1 MKLSSSLYLL
11 LATSLVAAPETKRE
25 QNTVVLDANAV
36 ANLRLEFASAE
47 PRPFEDTA
55 FALGRIES
63 RPGATTALSSRIS
76 GRVVALSATLGESVK
91 ADTEIVRVESRQ
103 AGDPPPVI
111 ALRAPQAGVVTALN
125 IHLGDPVEPDA
136 ALLEIT
142 DLSDVHAVARV
153 PEAVAGRLRLGQTKA
168 RIRLTAFPGEVLTG
182 ELVRLGAE
190 ADPASGTLAAHFRV
204 PNPDGRL
211 RPGLRAEFALVLS
224 SRAEVL
230 SVPREAV
237 QGEGTAPRVVFTKDL
252 ELPGAFVKTPVILG
266 ATNDR
271 YVEIVSGLFP
281 GDEVVTN
288 GAYSLFFAGG
298 GGVSLKEALDAAHG
312 HEHAADGGE
321 LPKGGAATAG
331 ASASAAA
338 TDDHGHE
345 HGEETHAG
353 HPERPWQ
360 IATGVLAL
368 VALALALTRRATPN
382 RKET

>member
-1 MKLSSSLYLL
+1 MKLSSSFYLL
-11 LATSLVAAPETKRE
+11 LATSLVAAPDAKRE

-47 PRPFEDTA
+47 PRLFEETA
-55 FALGRIES
+55 FALGRLES
-63 RPGATTALSSRIS
+63 RPGATAAVSSRIS
-76 GRVVALSATLGESVK
+76 GRVVGLAATLGEAVK
-91 ADTEIVRVESRQ
+91 ADAEIVRVESRQ
-103 AGDPPPVI
+103 AGDPPPVV
-111 ALRAPQAGVVTALN
+111 ALRAPQAGIVTALDV
-125 IHLGDPVEPDA
+125 HLGDPVEPDA

-142 DLSDVHAVARV
+142 DLSEVHAVARV
-153 PEAVAGRLRLGQTKA
+153 PEAVAGRLRLGETKA
-168 RIRLTAFPGEVLTG
+168 RIRLTAFPGEVFTG

-190 ADPASGTLAAHFRV
+190 ADPASGTLSAHFRL

-224 SRAEVL
+224 SRADVL

-237 QGEGTAPRVVFTKDL
+237 QGEGTAPRVVFTKDF
-252 ELPGAFVKTPVILG
+252 ELPGAFVKTPVVLG
-266 ATNDR
+266 SANDR

-281 GDEVVTN
+281 GDEVVTT
-288 GAYSLFFAGG
+288 GAYSLSFAGG

-321 LPKGGAATAG
+321 LPKGGA
-331 ASASAAA
+331 SASAAA
-338 TDDHGHE
+338 SAGDDHGHE
-345 HGEETHAG
+345 HGEEAHAG

-368 VALALALTRRATPN
+368 IAAALGIRLATRRSTSN

>member
-288 GAYSLFFAGG
+288 GAYSLSFAGG

>member
-76 GRVVALSATLGESVK
+76 GHVVALSATLGESVK

-142 DLSDVHAVARV
+142 DPS
-153 PEAVAGRLRLGQTKA
+153 
-168 RIRLTAFPGEVLTG
+168 
-182 ELVRLGAE
+182 
-190 ADPASGTLAAHFRV
+190 
-204 PNPDGRL
+204 
-211 RPGLRAEFALVLS
+211 AEFALVLS

-281 GDEVVTN
+281 GDEVVTDV
-288 GAYSLFFAGG
+288 SSPLF
-298 GGVSLKEALDAAHG
+298 V
-312 HEHAADGGE
+312 
-321 LPKGGAATAG
+321 
-331 ASASAAA
+331 ASV
-338 TDDHGHE
+338 
-345 HGEETHAG
+345 
-353 HPERPWQ
+353 RC
-360 IATGVLAL
+360 V
-368 VALALALTRRATPN
+368 
-382 RKET
+382 